1 MSGGET
7 AFVFDGFPL
16 VGLLA
21 GALGP
26 PWTVSAAPQPNL
38 ALTRLVEASGAA
50 KKSLAFR
57 LNQLAEAA
65 GLQTHYTHTS
75 WTNWT
80 KRGMRPARAVR
91 PLIARVLEE
100 RLGRPVSLAEIGLDH
115 DPGVDS
121 SVGLEFPRELGTA
134 VQVATRFWSQVDH
147 RDTRG
152 SGVAVAGYNTP
163 VRRWLALP
171 VDATAASPSPAG
183 FRRVGKADVVELLET
198 AEQARQW
205 DSRYGGG
212 NWRTSQLTL
221 CLKERAAPLLHGS
234 YSEAVG
240 RGLFTA
246 TAQLSRLAGWTA
258 FDNGDH
264 ADAQRH
270 YIQALRQARAA
281 GDVSL
286 GGYVLTCMALQ
297 CSLGGFHDD
306 AIDMAE
312 STLHRVGA
320 RATARVKGF
329 VRLIEARIW
338 ARSGNARMADGA
350 LAAAERL
357 LDAANSRT
365 GDDPAWIDFFDEHR
379 LASDAVEI
387 HRDLGRPRA
396 AQRWNELVAMP
407 TDTFARAY
415 AIRQSVVGSTYLQG
429 YQPDLEHAL
438 AHGHR
443 AVSALAI
450 VSSARAV
457 DYLHGL
463 ISRMSRWRTDPGV
476 AELTRRVKSENI
488 RGLSA
493 K

>member
-1 MSGGET
+1 MG
-7 AFVFDGFPL
+7 VLDPPL
-16 VGLLA
+16 S
-21 GALGP
+21 
-26 PWTVSAAPQPNL
+26 VSATHQPNL

-57 LNQLAEAA
+57 LNQLAETA
-65 GLQTHYTHTS
+65 GLKTHYTHTS
-75 WTNWT
+75 WTNWM
-80 KRGMRPARAVR
+80 KRGMRPAQAVR
-91 PLIARVLEE
+91 PLIAQVLEE
-100 RLGRPVSLAEIGLDH
+100 RLGRPVSLAEIDLDH

-147 RDTRG
+147 RDNRVP
-152 SGVAVAGYNTP
+152 GVAVVNYNTP

-171 VDATAASPSPAG
+171 VDDTAASRSPAA

-212 NWRTSQLTL
+212 NWRSSQLTV

-234 YSEAVG
+234 YSDAVG
-240 RGLFTA
+240 RRLFTA
-246 TAQLSRLAGWTA
+246 TAQLARLAGWTA

-264 ADAQRH
+264 ATAQRH

-281 GDVSL
+281 GDVQL

-306 AIDMAE
+306 AIDMAD
-312 STLHRVGA
+312 SAFHRVGGH
-320 RATARVKGF
+320 ATPRVKGF
-329 VRLIEARIW
+329 FKLIEARIW

-350 LAAAERL
+350 LATAERL
-357 LDAANSRT
+357 LDAASSRT

-387 HRDLGRPRA
+387 HRDLGRPRE
-396 AQRWNELVAMP
+396 AQRWNELAAMP

-415 AIRQSVVGSTYLQG
+415 AIRQSVLGSTYLQE

-438 AHGHR
+438 DHGHR
-443 AVSALAI
+443 AVSALAV

-457 DYLHGL
+457 DYLHAL
-463 ISRMSRWRTDPGV
+463 ISRMSRWRTDPHV
-476 AELTRRVKSENI
+476 AELTRRVKSEI
-488 RGLSA
+488 YA
-493 K
+493 A